1 MTNDNSAGLAL
12 HLVAFQG
19 TDYTASGVALDTWAA
34 YASGTR
40 TPDFTSTWYTTDDA
54 TFAFTGF
61 QLEVGSVDTPFEH
74 RTYADDLI
82 KCQRYYFRFGG
93 TQWSH
98 VCMGIMA
105 STTQVRAT
113 IQFPVTMRAVPASGG
128 SGMYV
133 DSETTGTFD
142 ITAFT
147 STYLYNSGG
156 QARMTTDTASFG
168 AGTAVNIGLEST
180 TAYFAGDAEF

>member
-1 MTNDNSAGLAL
+1 M
-12 HLVAFQG
+12 G
-19 TDYTASGVALDTWAA
+19 TDRTNSGNVEETWAA
-34 YASGTR
+34 YASSNR
-40 TPDFTSTWYTTDDA
+40 TKDTVTTWYTTNDA
-54 TFAFTGF
+54 LWHITGV
-61 QLEVGSVDTPFEH
+61 QLEVGSVATPFEH
-74 RTYADDLI
+74 RSYGDELLR
-82 KCQRYYFRFGG
+82 CQRYYWRKIG
-93 TQWSH
+93 TQWAH
-98 VCMGIMA
+98 AGFGLMA
-105 STTQVRAT
+105 STTQVRAFV
-113 IQFPVTMRAVPASGG
+113 QFPVTMRAAPTLSG